1 MSNTNESEHRA
12 LELQSK
18 YAFQMIAI

>member
-18 YAFQMIAI
+18 YAFQMIAM